1 MTGWKNSS
9 VGIVFATGNALL
21 MTRGLSVEVVLLDES
36 LSVEVAGFGV
46 GLGAFRG
53 STVLGVVDDVLAGAA
68 SLF

>member
-1 MTGWKNSS
+1 MTGWKNRS

-21 MTRGLSVEVVLLDES
+21 MRGLSVEVVLLDES